1 MPLTTEDLRERLT
14 EFLTRYHH
22 ARSVQIDNL
31 QRLTGGASKQTW
43 AFDAKIEDADRTRN
57 VPLVMRSDPRHL
69 QPENDDLEYL
79 LLKAAG
85 ATDVPVPTVYA
96 RGDDSLDMP
105 FFLMEHVEGETIP
118 RRLLRN
124 AEFEGAR
131 NVLPAQLGEILAKIH
146 SVQIEPHGLD
156 ILPSPAED
164 QSPAEHEV
172 GRYEQ
177 IYRATTPNPHPVFE
191 LAFRWLRANAPDET
205 GERVLVHGDFRMG
218 NVMCGPEG
226 VRAILDWELA
236 HVGDPMEDIGW
247 LCVRSW
253 RFGNDDKPIGGLGKR
268 DEFYNAYRTASGR
281 SVDAEAIRFW
291 EAFGNLR
298 WGVSCII
305 QAKTYIDGHSSS
317 VELASIGR
325 RIAETEWELL
335 NLMEAE

>member
-1 MPLTTEDLRERLT
+1 MSLTSEDLGKKLAA
-14 EFLTRYHH
+14 FLTRHH
-22 ARSVQIDNL
+22 GARSVQIDNL
-31 QRLTGGASKQTW
+31 RRLTGGASKQTW
-43 AFDAKIEDADRTRN
+43 AFDAKIEDANGTRDFS
-57 VPLVMRSDPRHL
+57 LVMRSDPRRL
-69 QPENDDLEYL
+69 QPDNDDLEYL
-79 LLKAAG
+79 LLKAAA
-85 ATDVPVPTVYA
+85 ATGVPVPTVYA
-96 RGDDSLDMP
+96 RGDGSFDMP
-105 FFLMEHVEGETIP
+105 FFLMEHVDGETIP

-124 AEFEGAR
+124 AEFEEAR
-131 NVLPAQLGEILAKIH
+131 NVLPEQLGEILAKIH
-146 SVQIEPHGLD
+146 SVQIEPHALG

-172 GRYEQ
+172 DRYEQ

-191 LAFRWLRANAPDET
+191 LAFRWLRANAPKA

-218 NVMCGPEG
+218 NLMCGPEG

-236 HVGDPMEDIGW
+236 HIGDPMEDIGW

-268 DEFYNAYRTASGR
+268 DVFYKAYGAASGR
-281 SVDAEAIRFW
+281 SVDDADIRFW

-298 WGVSCII
+298 WGISCII
-305 QAKTYIDGHSSS
+305 QAKTYIDGHSPS

-335 NLMEAE
+335 NLMEEQ

>member
-1 MPLTTEDLRERLT
+1 MPLTTEELRERLT
-14 EFLTRYHH
+14 AFLTRYHD

-31 QRLTGGASKQTW
+31 RRLTGGASKQTW
-43 AFDAKIEDADRTRN
+43 AFDAKIENADGTRD
-57 VPLVMRSDPRHL
+57 VPLVMRSDPRRL

-96 RGDDSLDMP
+96 RGDGSLDMP
-105 FFLMEHVEGETIP
+105 FFLMEHVDGETIP

-124 AEFEGAR
+124 AEFEEAR
-131 NVLPAQLGEILAKIH
+131 NVLPAQLGKILAKIH
-146 SVQIEPHGLD
+146 SVQIEPHGLG
-156 ILPSPAED
+156 ILPSPAEG
-164 QSPAEHEV
+164 QSPADHEV
-172 GRYEQ
+172 DRYEQ
-177 IYRATTPNPHPVFE
+177 VFRATTPDPHPVFE
-191 LAFRWLRANAPDET
+191 LAFRWLRANAPKTEA
-205 GERVLVHGDFRMG
+205 RVLVHGDFRMG

-236 HVGDPMEDIGW
+236 HIGDPMEDIGW

-253 RFGNDDKPIGGLGKR
+253 RFGNDDKPIGGLGQR
-268 DEFYNAYRTASGR
+268 DEFYNAYHAASGR

-291 EAFGNLR
+291 ETFGNLR
-298 WGVSCII
+298 WGISCII

>member
-14 EFLTRYHH
+14 AFLTRYHD

-31 QRLTGGASKQTW
+31 RRLTGGASKQTW
-43 AFDAKIEDADRTRN
+43 AFDAKIENADGTRD
-57 VPLVMRSDPRHL
+57 VPLVMRSDPRRL

-96 RGDDSLDMP
+96 RGDGSLDMP
-105 FFLMEHVEGETIP
+105 FFLMEHVDGETIP

-124 AEFEGAR
+124 AEFEEAR
-131 NVLPAQLGEILAKIH
+131 NVLPAQLGKILAKIH
-146 SVQIEPHGLD
+146 SVQIEPHGLG
-156 ILPSPAED
+156 ILPSPAEG

-172 GRYEQ
+172 DRYEQ
-177 IYRATTPNPHPVFE
+177 VFRATTPDPHPVFE
-191 LAFRWLRANAPDET
+191 LAFRWLRANAPKTDA
-205 GERVLVHGDFRMG
+205 RVLVHGDFRMG

-236 HVGDPMEDIGW
+236 HIGDPMEDIGW

-253 RFGNDDKPIGGLGKR
+253 RFGNDDKPIGGLGQR

-281 SVDAEAIRFW
+281 SVDADAIRFW